1 MAEFELDCDIAII
14 GAGIAGASLA
24 AFLGAGVR
32 AVLIEA
38 EDQPGYHTTGRSAAF
53 YSETYGGPL
62 VQPLTTASGPFLAS
76 PPAGFAEA
84 PLLRPRG
91 ALHVALA
98 GQEAVLDRLAD
109 EFAGSGVRLERL
121 ERAAILARA
130 PMLRVAWAGAGL
142 WEPDCR
148 DIDVAALHGGFL
160 RQARAH
166 GTRVLTGARVEAAER
181 RGGAWHL
188 ATAGGGRVR
197 AAILVNA
204 AGAWADAIAALAG
217 AAPLGIAPL
226 RRTIAQVAVEPP
238 PPADLPLVLDAA
250 GSWYF
255 RPESGRL
262 WVSPHDEIPDVARD
276 ARPEEIDVATAIDRL
291 EQATTLRVS
300 RLESAWAGLRC
311 FAPDRLPVLGWDAA
325 LPGFFWCAGQG
336 GFGIQTAPAAG
347 QLCAALLAGR
357 ELPAALK
364 AAGVR
369 AEAYAPARFAATA
382 GAAGERSA
390 ATACAA
396 PSAGAAE
403 AGAAPSA
410 GAGAAGRS
418 GDTGG
423 PSPAASPS
431 PAPASA

>member
-1 MAEFELDCDIAII
+1 VAEFELDCDIAII
-14 GAGIAGASLA
+14 GAGIAGASVA
-24 AFLGAGVR
+24 AFLGAGMR

-62 VQPLTTASGPFLAS
+62 VQPLTTASGPFLAG

-98 GQEAVLDRLAD
+98 GQEAVLDQLAA

-130 PMLRVAWAGAGL
+130 PMLRGEWAGAGL

-148 DIDVAALHGGFL
+148 DIDVAALHAGFL
-160 RQARAH
+160 RQARAG
-166 GTRVLTGARVEAAER
+166 GTRLLTGARLVAAGR
-181 RGGAWHL
+181 RDGTWHL

-197 AAILVNA
+197 AALLVNA
-204 AGAWADAIAALAG
+204 AGAWADAVAALAG
-217 AAPLGIAPL
+217 AEPLGIAPL

-238 PPADLPLVLDAA
+238 PPHDLPLVLDAA

-291 EQATTLRVS
+291 ERATTLRVS

-311 FAPDRLPVLGWDAA
+311 FAPDRLPVLGWDSAV
-325 LPGFFWCAGQG
+325 PGFFWCAGQG

-347 QLCAALLAGR
+347 QLCAALLAGSDVPGA
-357 ELPAALK
+357 LAAT
-364 AAGVR
+364 GVR
-369 AEAYAPARFAATA
+369 AEAYAPVRFAAADAATARSA
-382 GAAGERSA
+382 GAAG
-390 ATACAA
+390 AA
-396 PSAGAAE
+396 PFAGAAE
-403 AGAAPSA
+403 AG
-410 GAGAAGRS
+410 RS
-418 GDTGG
+418 GKAGD

>member
-14 GAGIAGASLA
+14 GAGIAGASVA
-24 AFLGAGVR
+24 AFLGAGLR

-76 PPAGFAEA
+76 PPAGFADA

-98 GQEAVLDRLAD
+98 GQEAVLDRLAA

-121 ERAAILARA
+121 EPASILARA
-130 PMLRVAWAGAGL
+130 PMLRGEWAGAGL

-148 DIDVAALHGGFL
+148 DIDVAALHGGLL
-160 RQARAH
+160 RQARAN
-166 GTRVLTGARVEAAER
+166 GTRLLTGARVEAAER
-181 RGGAWHL
+181 RGGSWHL

-204 AGAWADAIAALAG
+204 AGAWADAVAALAG
-217 AAPLGIAPL
+217 AAPLNVAPL

-238 PPADLPLVLDAA
+238 PPHDLPLVLDAA

-255 RPESGRL
+255 RPEAGRL

-291 EQATTLRVS
+291 ERATTLRIT

-311 FAPDRLPVLGWDAA
+311 FAPDRLPVLGWDQQVE
-325 LPGFFWCAGQG
+325 GFFWCAGQG

-357 ELPAALK
+357 DVPEGLA

-369 AEAYAPARFAATA
+369 AGTYAPARFATAA
-382 GAAGERSA
+382 GAAGASA
-390 ATACAA
+390 A
-396 PSAGAAE
+396 GA
-403 AGAAPSA
+403 AGAAPSGDP
-410 GAGAAGRS
+410 GA
-418 GDTGG
+418 